1 MLNESVILY
10 YQLITCNSKSGNAS
24 VIILVACSRR
34 SHSKQQHDSTGRATG
49 NKARKKRGGFVKSG
63 GKGVLYILNFSNHFN
78 FVLYIGR
85 IKIKQYCI

>member
-49 NKARKKRGGFVKSG
+49 NKARKKKRGVCEERR
-63 GKGVLYILNFSNHFN
+63 KGCFIYFKF
-78 FVLYIGR
+78 F
-85 IKIKQYCI
+85 KPF